1 MTGARRGAKK
11 SPVNVYSKRLQ
22 NNTQK
27 DFTLVAPIRRPR
39 KKRPIATVTIKE
51 VAREARVSVATVSRA
66 LNEKDTVRVETGRR
80 VRLAAEKLRYV
91 PHGAARS
98 LITRRTHTLG
108 VLLPDLFGE
117 FFSELIRGI
126 DLAARRCGYHVI
138 ISGSHSDRAE
148 TRAMVRAMRGRV
160 DGLLVLSADLDARE
174 LEANLP
180 VGFPVVLLNGAGKGV
195 FDAIRV
201 DNYGGASAMVRH
213 VIDLGHER
221 IAFVT
226 GPGKNLDAAERLR
239 GFRDA
244 VGRASGASTL
254 EIPGDFREQAGYRA
268 AARILHS
275 KLRPT
280 AVLAANDA
288 MAIGLLAAFRERHV
302 RVPED
307 VALAGFDD
315 IPIARYMTPP
325 LTTVSVPIADL
336 GTRAAARLL
345 LALDGDDAPRNRRED
360 ILPTSLVIRASCGE
374 LLRARSALRTAGT
387 REIRESNSRK
397 TGFRNFSISLKEETR

>member
-1 MTGARRGAKK
+1 M
-11 SPVNVYSKRLQ
+11 
-22 NNTQK
+22 
-27 DFTLVAPIRRPR
+27 
-39 KKRPIATVTIKE
+39 TIKE

-66 LNEKDTVRVETGRR
+66 LNKKGTVRVETSRR
-80 VRLAAEKLRYV
+80 VRVAAEKLRYA

-98 LITRRTHTLG
+98 LITRQTHTLG

-126 DLAARRCGYHVI
+126 DLAARRRGYHVI
-138 ISGSHSDRAE
+138 VSGSHSDRAE

-180 VGFPVVLLNGAGKGV
+180 FGFPVVLLSGAGKGV
-195 FDAIRV
+195 FDAVRV
-201 DNYGGASAMVRH
+201 DNHGGASAMVRH
-213 VIDLGHER
+213 VIDLGHDR
-221 IAFVT
+221 IAFVA

-244 VGRASGASTL
+244 VGRATGATSL
-254 EIPGDFREQAGYRA
+254 EIQGDFREQAGYRA
-268 AARILHS
+268 AARILRS

-307 VALAGFDD
+307 IALAGFDD

-336 GTRAAARLL
+336 GARAAARLL
-345 LALDGDDAPRNRRED
+345 HALDGDDVPRTRRED

-374 LLRARSALRTAGT
+374 LLRARPAARSGGGKA
-387 REIRESNSRK
+387 IREANSQQ
-397 TGFRNFSISLKEETR
+397 TAFRNLSIL

>member
-1 MTGARRGAKK
+1 M
-11 SPVNVYSKRLQ
+11 
-22 NNTQK
+22 
-27 DFTLVAPIRRPR
+27 
-39 KKRPIATVTIKE
+39 
-51 VAREARVSVATVSRA
+51 
-66 LNEKDTVRVETGRR
+66 
-80 VRLAAEKLRYV
+80 
-91 PHGAARS
+91 
-98 LITRRTHTLG
+98 
-108 VLLPDLFGE
+108 LPDLFGE

-126 DLAARRCGYHVI
+126 DLAARQRGYHLIV
-138 ISGSHSDRAE
+138 SGSHSDRAE
-148 TRAMVRAMRGRV
+148 TREMLRAMRGRV

-174 LEANLP
+174 LETNLP
-180 VGFPVVLLNGAGKGV
+180 FGFPVVLLNGAGKGV

-201 DNYGGASAMVRH
+201 DNYGGASAIVRH
-213 VIDLGHER
+213 VIGLGHER

-244 VGRASGASTL
+244 VGQASGTAAL
-254 EIPGDFREQAGYRA
+254 EIPGDFREESGYRA
-268 AARILHS
+268 AARILRS

-345 LALDGDDAPRNRRED
+345 HALDGDEASRMRRED

-374 LLRARSALRTAGT
+374 RSRARSASHSAGA
-387 REIRESNSRK
+387 REIPETTSRK
-397 TGFRNFSISLKEETR
+397 TGFRNFSISL